1 MKKRKRRNGG
11 NMSDEEFD
19 DSSSSYLSPSLSNDV
34 RNAMAKSMA
43 ENGVDEKPDAL
54 SNLPTPNIENLLEK
68 NKSLF
73 SPATIEAL
81 QNKFNSMVHQ
91 NEDGS
96 ISQVRFLAKRASSAQ
111 LGDLVAEIVK
121 NLEVLSG
128 SGYIQG
134 SLLPLAR
141 LQLFDD
147 QVAVLSYVMLTP
159 DGVQFFDKNCS
170 DVKLQEGGM
179 PNKLQ

>member
-1 MKKRKRRNGG
+1 
-11 NMSDEEFD
+11 MSDEEFD
-19 DSSSSYLSPSLSNDV
+19 GGSPYLSPSLNNDV
-34 RNAMAKSMA
+34 RNAMAKGMA

-54 SNLPTPNIENLLEK
+54 TNLPTPNIENLLEK
-68 NKSLF
+68 NRSLF
-73 SPATIEAL
+73 SETTIKAL
-81 QNKFNSMVHQ
+81 ENKFSSMVHQ

-96 ISQVRFLAKRASSAQ
+96 ISQVRFLAKRAEVAR
-111 LGDLVAEIVK
+111 LDDLVAEIVK
-121 NLEVLSG
+121 ILEMLSG
-128 SGYIQG
+128 SGYVQG

-159 DGVQFFDKNCS
+159 DGVQFFDKNCG